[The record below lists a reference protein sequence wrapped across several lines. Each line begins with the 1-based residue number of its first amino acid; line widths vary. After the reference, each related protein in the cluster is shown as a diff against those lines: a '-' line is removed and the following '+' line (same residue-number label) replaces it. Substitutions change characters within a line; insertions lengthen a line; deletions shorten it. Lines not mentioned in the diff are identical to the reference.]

1 MPNMKFAAVLSSF
14 LLAAVPAVVAD
25 DECKTIQ
32 EIVCGTDNLMNF
44 CGLIDATDTGS
55 VFGDKKDL
63 TVFAPVD
70 AAVTSV
76 DLPAALDDEKL
87 LEVVLFHVHKG
98 ALLAE
103 DMECSAGYN
112 MLDMESGKASRTIC
126 VDFIPVYQKGG
137 GNSEGFEPAIVS
149 TNIEAC
155 NGVVHIVDKVLLPN
169 GFQEYEITSGS
180 ASANG
185 GGASSGARLE
195 RLSLSAF
202 AGIFMFLLM

>member
-1 MPNMKFAAVLSSF
+1 MKFAAVLSSF

-55 VFGDKKDL
+55 VFGDEKDL
-63 TVFAPVD
+63 TVFAPID
-70 AAVTSV
+70 TAVTSM

-87 LEVVLFHVHKG
+87 IEVVLFHVHKG

-103 DMECSAGYN
+103 EMECSAGYN
-112 MLDMESGKASRTIC
+112 MLEMESGKDSRTIC
-126 VDFIPVYQKGG
+126 VDFIPVFQKGG
-137 GNSEGFEPAIVS
+137 GNSEGFEPAIMS
-149 TNIEAC
+149 TDIVAC
-155 NGVVHIVDKVLLPN
+155 NGVVHTVDKVLLPN

-180 ASANG
+180 GSASSANG

-195 RLSLSAF
+195 RLTLSAF
-202 AGIFMFLLM
+202 VGIFMFLLM